1 MQLNKVVD
9 SLEDSE
15 PFLDS
20 VLLHMGSM
28 YSTLKKFEKS
38 MSAYKRAI
46 DIIEKKSGK
55 GAFGDMYLIVHLMF

>member
-9 SLEDSE
+9 SLTDGE

-38 MSAYKRAI
+38 ISVYKRAI
-46 DIIEKKSGK
+46 DIMEKKFGT
-55 GAFGDMYLIVHLMF
+55 GAIICFSIPL

>member
-9 SLEDSE
+9 SLKDSE

-38 MSAYKRAI
+38 LSVYKRAI
-46 DIIEKKSGK
+46 DIIEKKSGT
-55 GAFGDMYLIVHLMF
+55 GIGDTDLIVHLML